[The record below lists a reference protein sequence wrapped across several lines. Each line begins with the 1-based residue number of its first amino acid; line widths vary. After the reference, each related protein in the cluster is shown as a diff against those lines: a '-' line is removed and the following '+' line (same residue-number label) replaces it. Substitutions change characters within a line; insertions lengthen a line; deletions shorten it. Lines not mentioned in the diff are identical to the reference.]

1 MRALL
6 LPLLLALPA
15 FGGGPAAP
23 VPAPTPVVAARRVVS
38 QTVGT
43 DDLLLAIAAPGQIA
57 ALSALARDARY
68 SPLAA
73 EAGQL
78 PCLRNGEA
86 EDILRFR
93 PDLVLV
99 ASYTQAETVV
109 LLRRARVPV
118 LQVDRFDTLEAL
130 YANARR
136 IGRALGREARAE
148 SLIQAWQARVRALDA
163 RLKGCRPVRVL
174 AVGFYPFT
182 AGLGTTFQDLCEH
195 AGAVNVAAEAGLK
208 GHAPTPNEQV
218 LTWKVDL
225 LVAPGEPGLDVQ
237 ARLRDLAPYKF
248 MAAFRAGRVVVLPG
262 ALMAA
267 TSQARLDAYEAL
279 ARALHPEAFR

>member
-1 MRALL
+1 MRV
-6 LPLLLALPA
+6 LPVLLLALSA
-15 FGGGPAAP
+15 LFGAGRAGHCAAP
-23 VPAPTPVVAARRVVS
+23 SRVVS

-43 DDLLLAIAAPGQIA
+43 DDLLAAIAAPGQIA
-57 ALSALARDARY
+57 ALSHLARDPRY
-68 SPLAA
+68 SPTAA
-73 EAGQL
+73 ANAQY

-109 LLRRARVPV
+109 LLRRANVET
-118 LQVDRFDTLEAL
+118 LEVDHFDTLEEL
-130 YANARR
+130 YGNARR
-136 IGRALGREARAE
+136 IGRALGREARADE
-148 SLIQAWQARVRALDA
+148 LIKQWQARVKALGT

-182 AGLGTTFQDLCEH
+182 AGAGTTFQDLCEH
-195 AGAVNVAAEAGLK
+195 AGALNVAAEAGLK
-208 GHAPTPNEQV
+208 GHVPTPNEKI
-218 LTWKVDL
+218 LTWQVDV
-225 LVAPGEPGLDVQ
+225 LVAPGEAGLDMQ
-237 ARLRDLAPYKF
+237 ARLKDLAPYKF
-248 MAAFRAGRVVVLPG
+248 MKAFREGRVVQLPS